1 MTSSNWTSENK
12 QTDVSCLLMSYD
24 NLQFFLTVVIR
35 MTYSIACKV
44 EQKLMSEVIKMT
56 KNWLRSRAQFLMW
69 SVFYNTCN
77 PLYPKQLRISIVLN
91 QYSQKNFSVCSLKEL
106 KRAFLP
112 AWKLEIKQTFL
123 LGYKCFNLISN
134 QKHRNPTVAFFSKIS
149 SRSSHKQ

>member
-56 KNWLRSRAQFLMW
+56 KNA
-69 SVFYNTCN
+69 
-77 PLYPKQLRISIVLN
+77 ID
-91 QYSQKNFSVCSLKEL
+91 
-106 KRAFLP
+106 
-112 AWKLEIKQTFL
+112 
-123 LGYKCFNLISN
+123 
-134 QKHRNPTVAFFSKIS
+134 
-149 SRSSHKQ
+149 